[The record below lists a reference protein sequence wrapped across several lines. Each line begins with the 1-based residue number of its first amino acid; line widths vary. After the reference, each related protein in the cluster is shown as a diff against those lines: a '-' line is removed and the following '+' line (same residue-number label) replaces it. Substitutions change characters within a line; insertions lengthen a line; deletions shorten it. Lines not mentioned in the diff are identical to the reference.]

1 MCAANHPISQP
12 VLTLRASRDGTPASI
27 CAPPAATALR
37 GRERPSTLHGRRQ
50 RCISSSA
57 SIDALILLLH
67 PPLRHCLSQVAGRR
81 RSAPPLA
88 CRRLPCQSSRLPQI
102 RRRPPCVYQR
112 TLSRPRC
119 SSVAHPRPHPR
130 QRQYHGLAAF
140 QNQARRKKKGGPRW
154 SRRWARWGLPA
165 GGLAVLHTVSAR
177 YKNLVPRSR
186 PKQTAAAKRIAG
198 YPGGQVGVEGC
209 EAMIVTSAAR
219 SWRHGR
225 RPEIPVWASYPT
237 VPALL

>member
-67 PPLRHCLSQVAGRR
+67 PPLRYCLSQVAGRR

-140 QNQARRKKKGGPRW
+140 QNQARRKKNRGPASVAAMGSLGAACGR
-154 SRRWARWGLPA
+154 A
-165 GGLAVLHTVSAR
+165 GGVAHGLSAIQ
-177 YKNLVPRSR
+177 KPRTSQ
-186 PKQTAAAKRIAG
+186 PPQADG
-198 YPGGQVGVEGC
+198 GGQADRGL
-209 EAMIVTSAAR
+209 
-219 SWRHGR
+219 SWRTGG
-225 RPEIPVWASYPT
+225 S
-237 VPALL
+237 